1 MLNKEQILEEAKTHL
16 DRVGEAAKAEQV
28 RVQQNIIRLS
38 QRVSTIGAAEDK
50 AEVLILANN
59 RERNK
64 QLKALIGSP
73 YFLRC
78 DAEFEGVDKEL
89 YFGKFQLVEENIYS
103 WVSPIAQLRFANLG
117 PASYQLPK
125 GEERA
130 GVIKRKDQFMIVDGR
145 IMFMAS
151 ESEGYE
157 RTLIHQEHLAGKKSD
172 FVLPE
177 IVAQMEKA
185 QDEVIRAPHLGSFL
199 IAGPAGSGKT
209 TLAFHRIAYL
219 TQSPDTAKIFP
230 GYNIVVFVQDE
241 STKKYFSA
249 ILPQLG
255 IEEVT
260 VTTFEAWALDV
271 LGLHEYKSVQRF
283 GDTEQERD
291 ELEYYKNIAL
301 IAGKRSA
308 NAEPEKILKAV
319 YKNLPPKF
327 TALLAEQLSLKQLD
341 RFDLTVLL
349 RSHIEDSSLFISRRV
364 VVEDK
369 KGNMKMTQKKVAL
382 KYSFVVVDEAENYLS
397 EQIRIIKACTNENKA
412 VLYVGDLAQQTKLG
426 TIKDWEEAQEDFTAG
441 SKVVLDKVYRNTQE
455 ILEYARRQGYQVSI
469 PAGLKQG
476 TAVIEKTIGQA
487 ELFAELKAIETAN
500 PDVLVGI
507 LFDAENEHIFAGKKA
522 LFSDNVKFLTF
533 NEAQGVE
540 FEAVVLCRF
549 ASVPMGDADYPADLR
564 AEKEKIRR
572 DLWYVALTRSMDK
585 LLILDII

>member
-1 MLNKEQILEEAKTHL
+1 MHL
-16 DRVGEAAKAEQV
+16 QQAAEAAKSEQA
-28 RVQQNIIRLS
+28 RVQQNIVRLS

-78 DAEFEGVDKEL
+78 DAEFEGVAKRL
-89 YFGKFQLVEENIYS
+89 YVGKFQLVEENIYS
-103 WVSPIAQLRFANLG
+103 WVSPIAQLRFANIG

-125 GEERA
+125 GETRKGE
-130 GVIKRKDQFMIVDGR
+130 IKRKDQFMIVDGR

-219 TQSPDTAKIFP
+219 AQSPDTAKIFP

-271 LGLHEYKSVQRF
+271 LGLHEYKAVQRF
-283 GDTEQERD
+283 GQTEQERD
-291 ELEYYKNIAL
+291 EFEYFKNQAL
-301 IAGKRSA
+301 KAGKSSVGTH
-308 NAEPEKILKAV
+308 PEAILKKV
-319 YKNLPPKF
+319 YKNLPSKYA
-327 TALLAEQLSLKQLD
+327 ALLIEQLSLKQLD
-341 RFDLTVLL
+341 RFDLTALL
-349 RSHIEDSSLFISRRV
+349 MSHIEDGSLYVSRRV

-397 EQIRIIKACTNENKA
+397 EQIRIIKACANENKT

-426 TIKDWEEAQEDFTAG
+426 TIRTWEEAQEDFTAG
-441 SKVVLDKVYRNTQE
+441 SKVILDKVYRNTRE
-455 ILEYARRQGYQVSI
+455 ILEYARKQGYEVDI

-476 TAVIEKTIGQA
+476 AKVVEQGIRQA
-487 ELFAELKAIETAN
+487 ELFAELKAIEAAN
-500 PDVLVGI
+500 PDVLIGV
-507 LFDAENEHIFAGKKA
+507 LFDAENEHLFAGKEPI
-522 LFSDNVKFLTF
+522 FSDNVKFMTF

-540 FEAVVLCRF
+540 FEVVVLCRF
-549 ASVPMGDADYPADLR
+549 GGVSMESADYPEELR
-564 AEKEKIRR
+564 VEKAKIRR

-585 LLILDII
+585 LIILDVLLKKGAKLSV